1 MPRMPLSCL
10 SQPLSLMESGYYSE
24 MESLEPVPAQTVDTP
39 GTFSQELVHRSKAGR
54 GRASATGRRKREF
67 ISDEKKDASY
77 WEKRRKNNE
86 AAKRSR
92 EKRRISDMVLENRV
106 LALNEENVRLKS
118 ELLSLQLRFGLIS
131 TAAYAEK
138 SRQLSGSAGSSYYT
152 GYSTV
157 LLQSDSSEAE
167 HPSRGGGFASLSKY
181 SPRGSLS
188 DTSDGSLSTGNS
200 PGPMIQGDSRQ
211 DENSMDKDLMRD
223 IKEAMNAQVPF
234 GESASLLRS
243 YHDIE
248 FVNYKEPLK
257 YNFAARDIIRYGTQ
271 GCVETADSHTAHLD
285 DFLLLSAVP
294 QANGNGRTD
303 YPQGGVHA
311 APAPS
316 MVVEGQRQVPPSD
329 VAQWC
334 THRPPAPRT
343 QEEPAGNYP
352 LGGYVAELCPGSG
365 REYPVIERLVRASPQ
380 RSLSTS
386 EAGERTAVPNL
397 DEVPQCSLTRSFPAG
412 KQETSECS
420 PVLFSVIKTP
430 EVLDQGLMAYSGVAA
445 DKVSDG
451 ALSEGS
457 DSDSQDKADRAGL
470 SDAAHADSPQV
481 LRRMALPHKL
491 RLKARAMIQ
500 GGEQDNG
507 QDLPQHDADQGA
519 SLLGGN
525 GFHHNGCIMRGYTPG
540 QGKGDLWSESEHLVT
555 KASQCTAGGVS
566 QFEQPPPKGSINLQS
581 NQISTSKGPD
591 LHTVGVACFRKL
603 EGNATQAVE
612 MSPPH
617 QGYSLTSPT

>member
-24 MESLEPVPAQTVDTP
+24 MESLESHTPDTP

-54 GRASATGRRKREF
+54 GRASATSRRKREF

-118 ELLSLQLRFGLIS
+118 ELLSLQLRFGLITS
-131 TAAYAEK
+131 AAYAEK

-167 HPSRGGGFASLSKY
+167 HPSQGQTFTPLSKY

-200 PGPMIQGDSRQ
+200 PGPMIQGDNRQ

-223 IKEAMNAQVPF
+223 IKEVMNAQVPF

-243 YHDIE
+243 YHNME
-248 FVNYKEPLK
+248 FVSYKEQLK
-257 YNFAARDIIRYGTQ
+257 YSSAARDIIRYGSQ
-271 GCVETADSHTAHLD
+271 GCVETGDTHTAHLD
-285 DFLLLSAVP
+285 DFRLLSDVP
-294 QANGNGRTD
+294 QVPGNGRTD
-303 YPQGGVHA
+303 YPQGGVRA

-316 MVVEGQRQVPPSD
+316 MLVEGQRQMPLNSVGLWC
-329 VAQWC
+329 AQ
-334 THRPPAPRT
+334 RPLATRAR
-343 QEEPAGNYP
+343 EEPDDLP
-352 LGGYVAELCPGSG
+352 LGGYAAELCPRSG
-365 REYPVIERLVRASPQ
+365 REHPVIERLVRVSPQ
-380 RSLSTS
+380 SSLGVN
-386 EAGERTAVPNL
+386 EAGDHTAVPNL
-397 DEVPQCSLTRSFPAG
+397 DEVPQCSLTRSFPAE

-420 PVLFSVIKTP
+420 LLLFSVIKTP
-430 EVLDQGLMAYSGVAA
+430 EVLDQGLVAHSGVAA
-445 DKVSDG
+445 DRVSDG

-457 DSDSQDKADRAGL
+457 DSDSLDRADRSGL
-470 SDAAHADSPQV
+470 CDRAHSDSPQV

-491 RLKARAMIQ
+491 RLKARAMVQ
-500 GGEQDNG
+500 GGEQDGG
-507 QDLPQHDADQGA
+507 QDLPQHHSDQGA
-519 SLLGGN
+519 PLLRCN
-525 GFHHNGCIMRGYTPG
+525 GLRHNGPIMRGHAPVHR
-540 QGKGDLWSESEHLVT
+540 KGDLWSESGHLVI
-555 KASQCTAGGVS
+555 KASQCAAGVLS
-566 QFEQPPPKGSINLQS
+566 QFEQPTPQGSPKLQS
-581 NQISTSKGPD
+581 NQISTSKGPN
-591 LHTVGVACFRKL
+591 HGTAGMACFR
-603 EGNATQAVE
+603 NATQEAE
-612 MSPPH
+612 SSPLHP
-617 QGYSLTSPT
+617 GYNLTSPT